1 MSGSELHFLKLRG
14 KVSDDTL
21 DVRGELIHTNYPK

>member
-21 DVRGELIHTNYPK
+21 DVDRELINTDYSK